1 MKETRF
7 KQTEIGLIPEDWE
20 IRKLG
25 SIFKFI
31 PNNTISRD
39 NLVNQ
44 GTVMNVHYGDILIKY
59 GSILDIKNN
68 DIPFINDSII
78 SNSKFNEFAK
88 DGDILIADTAEDEMV
103 CKATELYNIENRK
116 LVSGLHT
123 MWIRPIIEFKPKYLG
138 YFFNSTFYH
147 NQILPLIQGTK
158 VCSVSKGAIK
168 DTYVSIP
175 LENEQNKIASALTSI
190 DNLLLSLDKLIEKK
204 RLIKQGAMQEL
215 LTGKKRLP
223 GFAGEWV
230 ERRLGE
236 ISKIYRGGSPRPIE
250 NYLTTMN
257 DGINWIKIGDVDKSA
272 KYIYKTQE
280 RIKPSGVSSSRYV
293 KSGDFLLSNSM
304 SFGRPYIL
312 KTSGCIHDG
321 WLVIQDYQQYCDC
334 DFLYYTLSS
343 NYILHQYKAKA
354 AGSSVLNL
362 NKDIASNVIMKYPKD
377 ILEQKAIAKVLS
389 SIDKEIESLEGK
401 KAKYEQIKQ
410 GMMQQLLT
418 GKIRL
423 IS

>member
-7 KQTEIGLIPEDWE
+7 KQTEIGLIPEDWGVS
-20 IRKLG
+20 KLG
-25 SIFKFI
+25 EKCLIYRGGSPRPIENYI
-31 PNNTISRD
+31 TNNADGINWIKIGDVESDSKYIIKTKEKIKQEGVIRSRAVYAGD
-39 NLVNQ
+39 LILSNSMSFGRPYILKINGCIHDGWLVIQ
-44 GTVMNVHYGDILIKY
+44 EY
-59 GSILDIKNN
+59 IKNIDLDYLYYLLGSAYVFRQYTQMAAGSSVQN
-68 DIPFINDSII
+68 LNKEKVANVIVAIP
-78 SNSKFNEFAK
+78 
-88 DGDILIADTAEDEMV
+88 
-103 CKATELYNIENRK
+103 
-116 LVSGLHT
+116 
-123 MWIRPIIEFKPKYLG
+123 
-138 YFFNSTFYH
+138 
-147 NQILPLIQGTK
+147 TK
-158 VCSVSKGAIK
+158 K
-168 DTYVSIP
+168 
-175 LENEQNKIASALTSI
+175 EQNKIATVLISI

-204 RLIKQGAMQEL
+204 RLIKQGVMQEL

-223 GFAGEWV
+223 GFTGEWV
-230 ERRLGE
+230 ERRLGK

-343 NYILHQYKAKA
+343 NYILQQYKAKA

-410 GMMQQLLT
+410 GMMQLLLT

>member
-7 KQTEIGLIPEDWE
+7 KQTEIGLIPEDWGVS
-20 IRKLG
+20 KLG
-25 SIFKFI
+25 EKCLIYRGGSPRPIENYI
-31 PNNTISRD
+31 TNNADGINWIKIGDVESDSKYIIKTKEKIKQEGVIRSRAVYAGD
-39 NLVNQ
+39 LILSNSMSFGRPYILKINGCIHDGWLVIQ
-44 GTVMNVHYGDILIKY
+44 EY
-59 GSILDIKNN
+59 IKNIDLDYLYYLLGSAYVFRQYTQMAAGSSVQN
-68 DIPFINDSII
+68 LNKEKVANVIVAIP
-78 SNSKFNEFAK
+78 
-88 DGDILIADTAEDEMV
+88 
-103 CKATELYNIENRK
+103 
-116 LVSGLHT
+116 
-123 MWIRPIIEFKPKYLG
+123 
-138 YFFNSTFYH
+138 
-147 NQILPLIQGTK
+147 TK
-158 VCSVSKGAIK
+158 K
-168 DTYVSIP
+168 
-175 LENEQNKIASALTSI
+175 EQNKIATVLISI

-204 RLIKQGAMQEL
+204 RLIKQGVMQEL

-223 GFAGEWV
+223 GFTGEWV

-343 NYILHQYKAKA
+343 NYILQQYKAKA

>member
-7 KQTEIGLIPEDWE
+7 KPTEIGLIPEDWVLQSVGKDCIVKARIGWQGLTTSE
-20 IRKLG
+20 YMHHGEYGLITSTDIINGKVNWN
-25 SIFKFI
+25 SCYFVSKFRYEQDKNI
-31 PNNTISRD
+31 IIK
-39 NLVNQ
+39 V
-44 GTVMNVHYGDILIKY
+44 GDILI
-59 GSILDIKNN
+59 S
-68 DIPFINDSII
+68 
-78 SNSKFNEFAK
+78 K
-88 DGDILIADTAEDEMV
+88 DGTIGKVGIVYEMPFPATLNSGV
-103 CKATELYNIENRK
+103 FVVRSRNQQIQKATALAFISPYFKDFIKRLTAGSTIIHLYQKDIVK
-116 LVSGLHT
+116 FTYPV
-123 MWIRPIIEFKPKYLG
+123 PKY
-138 YFFNSTFYH
+138 
-147 NQILPLIQGTK
+147 I
-158 VCSVSKGAIK
+158 
-168 DTYVSIP
+168 D
-175 LENEQNKIASALTSI
+175 EQNNIASALTSI

-204 RLIKQGAMQEL
+204 KLIKQGAMQEL

-223 GFAGEWV
+223 GFTGEWV

-272 KYIYKTQE
+272 KYIYKTHE
-280 RIKPSGVSSSRYV
+280 RIKPSGISSSRYV

-312 KTSGCIHDG
+312 RTSGCIHDG
-321 WLVIQDYQQYCDC
+321 WLVIQDYHQNCDC
-334 DFLYYTLSS
+334 NFLYYTLSS
-343 NYILHQYKAKA
+343 NYILLQYKAKA

-362 NKDIASNVIMKYPKD
+362 NKNIASGVIIKYPKE
-377 ILEQKAIAKVLS
+377 LQEQQAIAEVLS
-389 SIDKEIESLEGK
+389 SMDKEIESLEAK
-401 KAKYEQIKQ
+401 KAKYEQIKL

>member
-7 KQTEIGLIPEDWE
+7 KQTEIGLIPEDWKIISLEE
-20 IRKLG
+20 IGEPKMCKRILKNQT
-25 SIFKFI
+25 FI
-31 PNNTISRD
+31 K
-39 NLVNQ
+39 
-44 GTVMNVHYGDILIKY
+44 G
-59 GSILDIKNN
+59 
-68 DIPFINDSII
+68 DIPFYKIGTFGGKADAYISKSLYEYYKKKFSFPKKGNVLISAAGTIGRLVIYQGEDAYYQDSNIVWI
-78 SNSKFNEFAK
+78 DNKEEKLLNQYLYYTLKNTSW
-88 DGDILIADTAEDEMV
+88 DTSQG
-103 CKATELYNIENRK
+103 TIQRLYNASLK
-116 LVSGLHT
+116 AKQ
-123 MWIRPIIEFKPKYLG
+123 II
-138 YFFNSTFYH
+138 
-147 NQILPLIQGTK
+147 
-158 VCSVSKGAIK
+158 
-168 DTYVSIP
+168 IP
-175 LENEQNKIASALTSI
+175 LSINEQKKIASALTSI

-215 LTGKKRLP
+215 LTGKKRLL
-223 GFAGEWV
+223 GFSGEWV

-343 NYILHQYKAKA
+343 NYILQQYKAKA

-410 GMMQQLLT
+410 GMMQLLLT

>member
-20 IRKLG
+20 VVTISKIAETSSGGTPSRSINRYYNGNIRWITTSELKDSRIYDSIEHITEEAVQNSSAKMFPKGTVLMAMYGATIGKLG
-25 SIFKFI
+25 ILEVCS
-31 PNNTISRD
+31 TT
-39 NLVNQ
+39 NQ
-44 GTVMNVHYGDILIKY
+44 ACCAIICR
-59 GSILDIKNN
+59 DIKN
-68 DIPFINDSII
+68 IYLFYYLFFIRKEII
-78 SNSKFNEFAK
+78 LQGCGA
-88 DGDILIADTAEDEMV
+88 GQP
-103 CKATELYNIENRK
+103 NISQNIVK
-116 LVSGLHT
+116 NINIGL
-123 MWIRPIIEFKPKYLG
+123 PKEIEQK
-138 YFFNSTFYH
+138 
-147 NQILPLIQGTK
+147 
-158 VCSVSKGAIK
+158 
-168 DTYVSIP
+168 
-175 LENEQNKIASALTSI
+175 KIASALTSI

-343 NYILHQYKAKA
+343 NYILQQYKAKA

-389 SIDKEIESLEGK
+389 SMDKEIESLEGK

>member
-7 KQTEIGLIPEDWE
+7 KQTEIGLIPEDWGVS
-20 IRKLG
+20 KLG
-25 SIFKFI
+25 EKCLIYRGGSPRPIENYI
-31 PNNTISRD
+31 TNNADGINWIKIGDVESDSKYIIKTKEKIKQEGVIRSRAVYAGD
-39 NLVNQ
+39 LILSNSMSFGRPYILKINGCIHDGWLVIHIQ
-44 GTVMNVHYGDILIKY
+44 EY
-59 GSILDIKNN
+59 IKNIDLDYLYYLLGSAYVFRQYTQMAAGSSVQN
-68 DIPFINDSII
+68 LNKEKVANVIVAIP
-78 SNSKFNEFAK
+78 
-88 DGDILIADTAEDEMV
+88 
-103 CKATELYNIENRK
+103 
-116 LVSGLHT
+116 
-123 MWIRPIIEFKPKYLG
+123 
-138 YFFNSTFYH
+138 
-147 NQILPLIQGTK
+147 TK
-158 VCSVSKGAIK
+158 K
-168 DTYVSIP
+168 
-175 LENEQNKIASALTSI
+175 EQNKIATVLISI

-204 RLIKQGAMQEL
+204 RLIKQGVMQEL

-223 GFAGEWV
+223 GFTGEWV

-343 NYILHQYKAKA
+343 NYILQQYKAKA

>member
-1 MKETRF
+1 
-7 KQTEIGLIPEDWE
+7 
-20 IRKLG
+20 
-25 SIFKFI
+25 
-31 PNNTISRD
+31 
-39 NLVNQ
+39 
-44 GTVMNVHYGDILIKY
+44 
-59 GSILDIKNN
+59 
-68 DIPFINDSII
+68 
-78 SNSKFNEFAK
+78 
-88 DGDILIADTAEDEMV
+88 MV

-204 RLIKQGAMQEL
+204 KLIKQGAMQEL

-223 GFAGEWV
+223 GFAGEWI
-230 ERRLGE
+230 EKRLGE
-236 ISKIYRGGSPRPIE
+236 IGEIIKESINPQLYRNQSFSEYSMPAYDLNKQPEIKYGEEMFSNRTKIDGTVLLYNKLNVRQRRIWYIE
-250 NYLTTMN
+250 NCKQNSICSMEFLPYKVYRDYLKFFYYKLSIDSVVN
-257 DGINWIKIGDVDKSA
+257 FFVGISKGTSNSQK
-272 KYIYKTQE
+272 
-280 RIKPSGVSSSRYV
+280 RISPN
-293 KSGDFLLSNSM
+293 DFL
-304 SFGRPYIL
+304 
-312 KTSGCIHDG
+312 
-321 WLVIQDYQQYCDC
+321 
-334 DFLYYTLSS
+334 DF
-343 NYILHQYKAKA
+343 K
-354 AGSSVLNL
+354 V
-362 NKDIASNVIMKYPKD
+362 KYPRE
-377 ILEQKAIAKVLS
+377 LQEQKAIATVLS
-389 SIDKEIESLEGK
+389 SIDKEIESLEDK

>member
-7 KQTEIGLIPEDWE
+7 KQTEIGLIPEDWKIISLEE
-20 IRKLG
+20 IGEPKMCKRILKNQT
-25 SIFKFI
+25 FI
-31 PNNTISRD
+31 K
-39 NLVNQ
+39 
-44 GTVMNVHYGDILIKY
+44 G
-59 GSILDIKNN
+59 
-68 DIPFINDSII
+68 DIPFYKIGTFGGKADAYISKSLYEYYKKKFSFPQKGDVLISAAGTIGRLVIYQGEDAYYQDSNIVWI
-78 SNSKFNEFAK
+78 DNKEEKLLNQYLYYTLKNTSW
-88 DGDILIADTAEDEMV
+88 DTSQG
-103 CKATELYNIENRK
+103 TIQRLYNASLK
-116 LVSGLHT
+116 AKQ
-123 MWIRPIIEFKPKYLG
+123 II
-138 YFFNSTFYH
+138 
-147 NQILPLIQGTK
+147 
-158 VCSVSKGAIK
+158 
-168 DTYVSIP
+168 IP
-175 LENEQNKIASALTSI
+175 LSINEQKKIASALTSI

-343 NYILHQYKAKA
+343 NYILQQYKAKA